1 MFYIRTIKFIIFT
14 AFLFSLAYINKERIP
29 RPEELKTF
37 DFITTSGIDID
48 LNGGGEN
55 FSISYISRS
64 DNGGVGEGG
73 GGNDKSGQNSG
84 KNIFNVKSNTLSGA
98 FDKLHNLTN
107 KSVNDSHLEYI
118 LIGEETAKENLDYF
132 TDYYSKRRSIRL
144 SVKTFITKGM
154 TSEDF
159 IRKASTSEIDAD
171 AKLHGLVNDGSRI
184 SSLTKKNLK
193 NLMQIFYSKDRTG
206 LIPALAIKESP
217 VETSKTDDNGDEKSY
232 TFDFYGLGIIK
243 DGKLKDYLPASLVRS
258 YLILTGKLNATD
270 IEVNG
275 ENGDLFV
282 FAVKN
287 SITKT
292 SFEFDSQNKPEKVI
306 FDVSIETEFDETA
319 SNSKEAFNLNKLNA
333 LQSGKIKSEIERLIE
348 TSRETDA
355 DFLGIGES
363 LSIRHPY
370 KWHNIKDEWHNLFK
384 NIDYEI
390 KISVKTTR
398 YYNLNIKNRG
408 YINHD

>member
-292 SFEFDSQNKPEKVI
+292 SFEFDAQNKPEKVI